1 MATPNNFEITIVIFQ
16 TQRNVITPPETMFG
30 QCLAKTIRC
39 VIQLFVG
46 VRKAALGH
54 NDGELVGCGL
64 GDMTWEHA

>member
-1 MATPNNFEITIVIFQ
+1 
-16 TQRNVITPPETMFG
+16 
-30 QCLAKTIRC
+30 LAKTICC

-54 NDGELVGCGL
+54 NDCELVGCGL